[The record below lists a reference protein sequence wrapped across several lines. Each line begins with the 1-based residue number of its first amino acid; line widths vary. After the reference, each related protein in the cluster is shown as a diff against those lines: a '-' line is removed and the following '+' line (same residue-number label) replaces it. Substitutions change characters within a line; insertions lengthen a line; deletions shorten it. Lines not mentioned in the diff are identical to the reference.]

1 MDVFLCYRIV
11 ARCIALLFVQEVQ
24 RASSASGLIGLN
36 FNSHSFRIGAATLA
50 GAAGVPESTIMV
62 LGRWKSMAY
71 QQYIRP
77 SMHDL
82 AEVSSQLC

>member
-11 ARCIALLFVQEVQ
+11 ARCIALFFVQEVQ
-24 RASSASGLIGLN
+24 RAPSASGLIGLN

-71 QQYIRP
+71 LQYIRP

-82 AEVSSQLC
+82 VEVSSQLC